1 MHTSEGKERYDQ
13 MMYQLLEQVWDEDT
27 IKSRIAKVYQLI
39 RPHVMKSTKGRR
51 VEEFEDAINRLLRFV
66 DARRYVVLRQLKVPF
81 LYSNLMIGN
90 PVLVWEL
97 SVFHEIKFFLT
108 VVEFQ

>member
-66 DARRYVVLRQLKVPF
+66 DARRYVVLRQLKVAEKGNSWRERQHFGFHSF
-81 LYSNLMIGN
+81 LYDSRHD
-90 PVLVWEL
+90 W
-97 SVFHEIKFFLT
+97 
-108 VVEFQ
+108 